1 MLKYVVFDFDGT
13 LADTYSEMKRIAEE
27 ELDLSEDDF
36 DRIRKDGLREMIRN
50 SDMSVCKFYSIAFKI
65 KSKLNG
71 ITGIKLFLGIREVLC
86 KLKSEYGLGIVS
98 SNSEEN
104 IGRVLSEHELCG
116 TFDFIHSDSSFF
128 GKHKVLKRMCRKLKV
143 KPEEVIYIGDEDRD
157 VIASRKNGIKCIA
170 VTWGFNSEENL
181 KKESPDFLARKPS
194 DILANISHQK

>member
-27 ELDLSEDDF
+27 ELNISEDDF
-36 DRIRKDGLREMIRN
+36 DRIRKDGLREMIRR
-50 SDMSVCKFYSIAFKI
+50 SDMSVCQFYNMAFNI

-71 ITGIKLFLGIREVLC
+71 ISGVKLFPGITEVLV

-104 IGRVLSEHELCG
+104 IERVVSENGLNE

-128 GKHKVLKRMCRKLKV
+128 GKHKVLKRMCGKLKV
-143 KPEEVIYIGDEDRD
+143 GPEEVVYIGDEDRD
-157 VIASRKNGIKCIA
+157 VVACKKNGIKCIA
-170 VTWGFNSEENL
+170 VTWGFNAEENL
-181 KKESPDFLARKPS
+181 KKESPDFLARRPA
-194 DILANISHQK
+194 DILEYIFR